1 MEKYIKENKQESITI
16 LNKYPNLK
24 NFIDKNKDEEK
35 TILTL
40 KTFIKDKD
48 EIIKYDYYKYNK
60 DIVLAYEYNFIINID
75 HINEYIKEQNEYL
88 NSLSINDK
96 YTIYDY
102 TYNHSYTFYKNFKLN
117 NKK

>member
-1 MEKYIKENKQESITI
+1 MSALSSFT
-16 LNKYPNLK
+16 PGGVSGVF
-24 NFIDKNKDEEK
+24 NFNV
-35 TILTL
+35 TGAPPYTTL